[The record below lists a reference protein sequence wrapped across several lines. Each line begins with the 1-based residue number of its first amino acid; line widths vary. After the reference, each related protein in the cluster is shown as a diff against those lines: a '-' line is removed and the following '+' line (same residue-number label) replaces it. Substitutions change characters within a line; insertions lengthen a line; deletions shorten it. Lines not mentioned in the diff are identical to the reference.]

1 MARNASLRRCV
12 MPEIGAGFEQVKFRA
27 VLATKLTGNKKHLFP
42 AQTVTRKDRAVPVDP
57 VECKQPRI
65 LSALFWI
72 GSAVVVFLV
81 MCAVE
86 AALVVNVILCR
97 PKLGTVSITSKPEG
111 ATVKWHSQPIG
122 KTPLVRE
129 AGQILLKSE
138 PVGLSFEIV
147 DPEQK
152 VTSGKTPI
160 MVDNLPIRK
169 YTVRIKR
176 PGWRDYIQEVDLQPN
191 PIVTIDHAFQAVN
204 VTLKSDPA
212 GATIMM
218 GQSELGKTPLTVALP
233 MERIELVSRFGT
245 LEPVMREVIPDPNGS
260 TMVEF
265 KHNYGLLSV
274 RSNRQDSEIIFDG
287 LPLGKAPIEDFLLP
301 GQHQV
306 IARAPNAPDQTRVA
320 DIQAS
325 QRANL
330 AVNFNTPLQSPVVP
344 KPTPRPT
351 PHNVPR
357 FRNIDQYNQAK
368 AEAHRRLGQQFGT
381 SKKKL
386 ESDKDYYDNQIDDSE
401 GAIKDEWKTKRKEA
415 EQRLDQLSRPTW
427 AVHAGIPRS
436 FHFHGTLALA
446 SPGPAL
452 SSLWKQNIV
461 ATVFWVGE
469 LPRENDPGNL
479 QSAWDQD
486 WIHTTKT
493 QNPFYVALPYNDV
506 QNGHTKP
513 EAKCIIPWFTTAF
526 VRDGKS
532 VLKDRWVA
540 IRKGHLVC
548 YAQWEDVGPFCADH
562 WQYVFGS
569 ERPRPNKNRDAG
581 IDVSPAVR
589 DFLGMTGMDSCDW
602 RFVSDQEIP
611 PGPWKVFVSPEPA
624 LPRILEGPDNEFLLP
639 LMNLPTDRK

>member
-1 MARNASLRRCV
+1 

-27 VLATKLTGNKKHLFP
+27 VLATKLTGNEKHLFP
-42 AQTVTRKDRAVPVDP
+42 DQTVTRKDRAVPVDP

-111 ATVKWHSQPIG
+111 ATVKWHGQPIG

-204 VTLKSDPA
+204 VTLESDPA

-368 AEAHRRLGQQFGT
+368 AEAHRRLEQQFGT

-452 SSLWKQNIV
+452 SGLWKQNIV

-569 ERPRPNKNRDAG
+569 ERPRPNEKPGRGYRCQPGGTRLFRDVG
-581 IDVSPAVR
+581 DG
-589 DFLGMTGMDSCDW
+589 FL
-602 RFVSDQEIP
+602 R
-611 PGPWKVFVSPEPA
+611 
-624 LPRILEGPDNEFLLP
+624 LEVCV
-639 LMNLPTDRK
+639 

>member
-1 MARNASLRRCV
+1 

-27 VLATKLTGNKKHLFP
+27 VLATKLTGNEKHLFP
-42 AQTVTRKDRAVPVDP
+42 DQTVTRKDRAVPVDP

-111 ATVKWHSQPIG
+111 ATVKWNSQPIG

-204 VTLKSDPA
+204 VTLESDPA

-368 AEAHRRLGQQFGT
+368 AEAHRRLEQQFGT

-436 FHFHGTLALA
+436 FHFHTSLALA

-493 QNPFYVALPYNDV
+493 QNTFYVALPYNDV

-569 ERPRPNKNRDAG
+569 ERPRPNEKPGRGYRCQPGGTRLFRDVG
-581 IDVSPAVR
+581 DG
-589 DFLGMTGMDSCDW
+589 FL
-602 RFVSDQEIP
+602 R
-611 PGPWKVFVSPEPA
+611 
-624 LPRILEGPDNEFLLP
+624 LEVCV
-639 LMNLPTDRK
+639 